1 MQNVVIDYKLKPW
14 EIYGGKRPF
23 FVKYADVIADL
34 IKDFKLEPIKE
45 QILSPMKMTSEQ
57 QKAAAMQP
65 MIYFDPD
72 IWGGKR
78 FAHLHYR
85 GDIYMLN
92 REQWQSFTARIKDDF
107 ITRLHAANSIS
118 VEQIQDL
125 NDAIDP
131 IA

>member
-1 MQNVVIDYKLKPW
+1 
-14 EIYGGKRPF
+14 
-23 FVKYADVIADL
+23 VIADL
-34 IKDFKLEPIKE
+34 IQDFKLEPIKE
-45 QILSPMKMTSEQ
+45 QILSPMKRTSEV
-57 QKAAAMQP
+57 QKSANMQP

-72 IWGGKR
+72 IYGGKR

-107 ITRLHAANSIS
+107 ITRLHSANTIS

-125 NDAIDP
+125 CDAIDP

>member
-1 MQNVVIDYKLKPW
+1 MADLLYDYRLKPW

-23 FVKYADVIADL
+23 FVRYADLVADVIN
-34 IKDFKLEPIKE
+34 DFKLNPIKE
-45 QILSPMKMTSEQ
+45 YTHSPAIKATSAEASDRE
-57 QKAAAMQP
+57 K
-65 MIYFDPD
+65 MIYYDPD

-85 GDIYMLN
+85 GEVYMLN
-92 REQWQSFTARIKDDF
+92 REQWQSFTARVKDNLID
-107 ITRLHAANSIS
+107 RLHTANNIS
-118 VEQIQDL
+118 VEQLLDL